1 MTSSFHDY
9 LKPAL
14 GQHSV
19 CKMPQDQTTAAKA
32 LLSRPTASEKLRQ
45 VLEKH
50 LSDEHLAITDPE
62 EIMQAVAVFCSATQ
76 GTRGAGMPLP
86 QQNALELLAMPTV
99 VDSPAPYI
107 DSNLTS

>member
-1 MTSSFHDY
+1 MNDSQIDPTDPETT
-9 LKPAL
+9 LGDVMGAITGRLAERMDDPA
-14 GQHSV
+14 
-19 CKMPQDQTTAAKA
+19 TA
-32 LLSRPTASEKLRQ
+32 EKLRQ
-45 VLEKH
+45 VPEKY

-62 EIMQAVAVFCSATQ
+62 EIMQAVAVFCGATQ

-107 DSNLTS
+107 DSNVTS

>member
-9 LKPAL
+9 LKPEL
-14 GQHSV
+14 RQLSV
-19 CKMPQDQTTAAKA
+19 CKMPQDQPTAAKA
-32 LLSRPTASEKLRQ
+32 LLNQPTACEKLRQ

-62 EIMQAVAVFCSATQ
+62 EIMQAVKVFCGATQ
-76 GTRGAGMPLP
+76 GPGGAGMPLP
-86 QQNALELLAMPTV
+86 EQNALELLAMPTV